1 MKPAVKVA
9 FASGSEGLNVR
20 LIARMQA
27 LYPELPLWVV
37 SEFPCEQG
45 QWIPYSPARSLRDN
59 LGRCR
64 AALRGKKIRLAG
76 VLLVPRMPYRRM
88 RLMALL
94 LAPLAFLAFNENL
107 DNFMLRPWTAG
118 VILRHLAWRAR
129 NLLWHELH
137 PGGGVYT
144 FFWRLARPH
153 EWRRPLARMGA
164 ALGGAIAA
172 CLKPL
177 RRAAPNPPAA
187 EYPPGISVAVPS
199 RNGKELLERLLPG
212 VVQDLAGL
220 SAEIIVVD
228 NGSGDRTAEFL
239 RAHYPEVVLESH
251 PAPLA
256 FAEAANRGLRRA
268 RFSHVCLLNNDMV
281 IEPGFFAALRAAF
294 DRVPD
299 LFAATAQIFFPPGAR
314 RQETGKAVMPPRP
327 KSAGEE
333 FPIRCEWPVPGEDL
347 SPVLYGSG
355 GCTLYC
361 HAKLAQ
367 LGGLKEIYRPAYVED
382 LDLGYRAWQRG
393 WPTVFCAAARVT
405 HHHRG
410 TTSRYYAPEELARCL
425 ELNYLRFLASS
436 VSSPRVFRQL
446 WRDAIRRLDRR
457 AVRGDAAALAALGR
471 AWQAPAWDKL
481 QLVNPRKLKLAPLSE
496 EHILALGSGA
506 VAVFPGKKAGGRPVV
521 LVASP
526 YLPFPLSHGGAVRI
540 YNLMRRAAAEFDQVL
555 VAFVE
560 DLAPPPAELL
570 EICAEIVLVRRR
582 RTHLRRRTSRPDVV
596 EEFSSPAFAAALRQT
611 VRKWRPAIAQLEFTQ
626 MAQYAAD
633 CAPARTVLVE
643 HDITFDLYE
652 QLRREGGGWDV
663 RQEYPRWKAFET
675 AAWRAVDC
683 VVTMSE
689 KDRAVVRGARAECLP
704 NGVDLERFQPSRRE
718 PEPGRL
724 LFIGSFAH
732 LPNLLAVEFFL
743 NEVWPRLRRWNPTL
757 HIIAGARH
765 RSYVT
770 QWSDRA
776 RVDLDQPGLEVE
788 DFVADVRPA
797 YERAAVVIASLKAS
811 AGTNIKILEAMAMG
825 KAIVSTPAGINGLDL
840 EDGRDVIVAET
851 AEAFA
856 AAVARLL
863 GDPAN
868 RRALETQARR
878 TAEERYGWDA
888 LARAQAALYA
898 RLAENRGQSAQTPWL
913 ARPGVPLR

>member
-1 MKPAVKVA
+1 MKPPVKVA

-20 LIARMQA
+20 LVARMQE
-27 LYPELPLWVV
+27 LYPELPLYVV
-37 SEFPCEQG
+37 SEFPCEVA

-64 AALRGKKIRLAG
+64 AALRGRQIRLAG
-76 VLLVPRMPYRRM
+76 VLLVPRVPYRRM
-88 RLMALL
+88 RLIALL
-94 LAPLAFLAFNENL
+94 LAPRAFLAFNENL

-129 NLLWHELH
+129 NWLWHELH
-137 PGGGVYT
+137 PGGAVYT
-144 FFWRLARPH
+144 FFWRLARPS
-153 EWRRPLARMGA
+153 EWRRPLACLGA
-164 ALGGAIAA
+164 ALGGALAA
-172 CLKPL
+172 CLKLLP
-177 RRAAPNPPAA
+177 RAAQVAPEAGF
-187 EYPPGISVAVPS
+187 PPGISVVVPS

-212 VVQDLAGL
+212 VVQDLAGWP
-220 SAEIIVVD
+220 AEIIVVD
-228 NGSGDRTAEFL
+228 NGSDDGTAEML
-239 RAHYPEVVLESH
+239 RARYPEILIESH
-251 PAPLA
+251 PGPLA
-256 FAEAANRGLRRA
+256 FAEAANRGIRRA

-314 RQETGKAVMPPRP
+314 RQETGKAVMPPPP
-327 KSAGEE
+327 KRAGES

-347 SPVLYGSG
+347 SYVLYGSG
-355 GCTLYC
+355 GCTLYA
-361 HAKLAQ
+361 HAKLRQ
-367 LGGLKEIYRPAYVED
+367 LGGLNEIYRPAYVED

-393 WPTVFCAAARVT
+393 WPTVFSAAARVT
-405 HHHRG
+405 HYHRA
-410 TTSRYYAPEELARCL
+410 TTSRYHTPEELSRCL

-436 VSSPRVFRQL
+436 VRSPRVFRRL
-446 WRDAIRRLDRR
+446 WRNAVRRLSLR
-457 AVRGDAAALAALGR
+457 AAYQDQAALAALGR
-471 AWQAPAWDKL
+471 AWRAPGWCG
-481 QLVNPRKLKLAPLSE
+481 PLPDPLFSE

-506 VAVFPGKKAGGRPVV
+506 VAVFPARPAGERPVV

-540 YNLMRRAAAEFDQVL
+540 YNLMRRAAADFEQVL

-570 EICAEIVLVRRR
+570 EICAEIVLVRRS
-582 RTHLRRRTSRPDVV
+582 RTHLRPRTSRPDVV
-596 EEFSSPAFAAALRQT
+596 EEFCSPAFAAALRQT
-611 VRKWRPAIAQLEFTQ
+611 VRKWRPALAQLEFTQ

-633 CAPARTVLVE
+633 CAPARTILVE
-643 HDITFDLYE
+643 HDITFDLHQ
-652 QLRREGGGWDV
+652 QLLREGGGWDI

-675 AAWRAVDC
+675 TAWRAVDA

-689 KDRAVVRGARAECLP
+689 KDRAIVRGARAVCLP
-704 NGVDLERFQPSRRE
+704 NGVDLERFRPSGRD
-718 PEPGRL
+718 PEPARL

-743 NEVWPRLRRWNPTL
+743 AEVWPRLRSLNPTL

-797 YERAAVVIASLKAS
+797 YERAAVVIAPLKAS

-851 AEAFA
+851 AGEFA
-856 AAVARLL
+856 AAIERLL
-863 GDPAN
+863 VDPAD
-868 RRALETQARR
+868 RRGLEAQARR
-878 TAEERYGWDA
+878 TAVARHGWDA
-888 LARAQAALYA
+888 IARAQAALYA
-898 RLAENRGQSAQTPWL
+898 SLTAENPGQYTQTPIS
-913 ARPGVPLR
+913 ARPSVSLR